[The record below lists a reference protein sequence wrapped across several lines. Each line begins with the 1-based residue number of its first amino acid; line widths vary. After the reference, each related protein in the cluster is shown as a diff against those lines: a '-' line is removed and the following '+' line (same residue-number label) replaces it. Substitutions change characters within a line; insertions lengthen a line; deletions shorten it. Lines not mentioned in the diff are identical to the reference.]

1 MGSSENKTH
10 THKLTHTN
18 AWTTNRHIHKQ
29 KERSRKYPRKRARAL
44 HLQWEHL
51 LGSVNGEMEPAL
63 ESSGHELSWGC

>member
-29 KERSRKYPRKRARAL
+29 KERSRKYPKEGQSFAL
-44 HLQWEHL
+44 TVGALVGKCEWRNGAS
-51 LGSVNGEMEPAL
+51 LGKLWA
-63 ESSGHELSWGC
+63 